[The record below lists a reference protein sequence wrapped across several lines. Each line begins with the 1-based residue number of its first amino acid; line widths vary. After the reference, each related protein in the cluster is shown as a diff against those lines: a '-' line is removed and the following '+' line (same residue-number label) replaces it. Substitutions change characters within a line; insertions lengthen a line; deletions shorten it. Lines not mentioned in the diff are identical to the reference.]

1 MTKSA
6 PKSVIVLAG
15 LISVLVIAPA
25 PNSAWAAPAEE
36 NYRLYCVQCHGTS
49 GNGEGINQTSGGL
62 AVSPRNHAYAK
73 QMSELSDDTLRR
85 AITGGGDAVE
95 SSELMPAWGKTLTP
109 EEIDELVLYLR
120 NLCQCEANR

>member
-6 PKSVIVLAG
+6 TVLGG
-15 LISVLVIAPA
+15 LISVMVIAPGLSAA
-25 PNSAWAAPAEE
+25 PAAPAEE
-36 NYRLYCVQCHGTS
+36 NYRLYCVQCHGTL

-73 QMSELSDDTLRR
+73 QMSELTDDHLRR
-85 AITGGGDAVE
+85 AISDGGDAVE
-95 SSELMPAWGKTLTP
+95 SSELMPAWGKTLSA

-120 NLCQCEANR
+120 QLCQCEANR

>member
-6 PKSVIVLAG
+6 IMLAG
-15 LISVLVIAPA
+15 LISVLVIAPEPTPA
-25 PNSAWAAPAEE
+25 QAAPAQE
-36 NYRLYCVQCHGTS
+36 NYRLYCVQCHGTL

-73 QMSELSDDTLRR
+73 QMSELTDDHLRQ
-85 AITGGGDAVE
+85 AIAGGGDAVE
-95 SSELMPAWGKTLTP
+95 SSELMPAWGKTLTG

-120 NLCQCEANR
+120 ELCQCEANR

>member
-1 MTKSA
+1 MTKST
-6 PKSVIVLAG
+6 IMLAG
-15 LISVLVIAPA
+15 LISTLVIALDPTPA
-25 PNSAWAAPAEE
+25 RAAPAEE
-36 NYRLYCVQCHGTS
+36 NYRLYCVQCHGTL

-73 QMSELSDDTLRR
+73 QMSELTDDHLRR
-85 AITGGGDAVE
+85 AIVDGGDAVE
-95 SSELMPAWGKTLTP
+95 SSELMPAWGKTLSA